1 VPVGG
6 RYILLSDVRILSREG
21 GIIDSRALLAL
32 CRDNQSVL
40 ALAQSLAA
48 FLPPEPR
55 RARGSGPK
63 KTPP

>member
-1 VPVGG
+1 VSVGG
-6 RYILLSDVRILSREG
+6 RYILLSDVRILLCEG

-48 FLPPEPR
+48 FLPPRTPTSTR
-55 RARGSGPK
+55 VRPK
-63 KTPP
+63 PTPP